1 MTNKE
6 ITMNK
11 RLKRKAFDYSQ
22 VFDAA
27 IESYREDT
35 AAYLKSRKKYCLS
48 QNENF
53 IFHAKNQDYNL
64 FREAIKEDEFK
75 TFKEKMVKLYSEK
88 FSNKKYSVQKYYD
101 EIKLLSPNNICPYC
115 LKREVRNLDHFLPKT
130 EYPSLSISDA
140 NLIPSCSDCNHD
152 KLNSTE
158 IYINYYFEEIDDAPY
173 MKCYAD
179 FNDGDINFRY
189 ELVKPSSWDDDKFN
203 RLKNQFEQTK
213 LLKFYAEQ
221 AKIEYSRKEKSFR
234 RSIKDSS
241 SYSERLKFEISDLI
255 ADEEETLGINSL
267 EAALWRG
274 LNEDGE
280 KLFEHIRLLPIR

>member
-1 MTNKE
+1 MEKNNLEKLE
-6 ITMNK
+6 NLMW
-11 RLKRKAFDYSQ
+11 
-22 VFDAA
+22 
-27 IESYREDT
+27 
-35 AAYLKSRKKYCLS
+35 KKYKKQISFQQL
-48 QNENF
+48 QKEFLKNDDERIEYIKTELEKAYNE
-53 IFHAKNQDYNL
+53 KNGDSVYIL
-64 FREAIKEDEFK
+64 ISAIYMF
-75 TFKEKMVKLYSEK
+75 KLYSEK